1 MSLILLLDDANY
13 VDGRTCTDIQALGQE
28 YQLLNVSS
36 KTNGGLEPH
45 RYSSCDSYPLTS
57 ETPRFSTSYKFATF

>member
-13 VDGRTCTDIQALGQE
+13 VDSRTCTDIQTWDQE
-28 YQLLNVSS
+28 YKLLNVSS

-45 RYSSCDSYPLTS
+45 RYSSCDSYP
-57 ETPRFSTSYKFATF
+57 FN